1 MALKAELDTYCYD
14 TFVSK
19 WEKRNGTV
27 VPSDTSLKLSN
38 DGINLSATVLYADL
52 ADSTVM
58 VDKEI
63 EGFAAEVYKNFLY
76 CAAKVIRAFDGT
88 ITAYDGD
95 RIMAVF
101 IGDYKNTSAV
111 KAALQINWAV
121 KNIIQTQ
128 LKAVYKEKVFT
139 VKHVVGIDTSDLL
152 VAKTGIRG
160 NNDLVWV
167 GRAANYAA
175 KLSALSHERP
185 TYITAEVY
193 NSMADEAK
201 FSSGTNMWKP
211 YKWNTFDDRIIYGS
225 TYWWTVA

>member
-1 MALKAELDTYCYD
+1 MALKADLDAYCYD
-14 TFVSK
+14 TFVGT

-27 VPSDTSLKLSN
+27 VPLDTSLKLSN
-38 DGINLSATVLYADL
+38 DGINLNATVLYADL

-58 VDKEI
+58 VDQEI
-63 EGFAAEVYKNFLY
+63 EGFAAEVYKSFLY
-76 CAAKVIRAFDGT
+76 CAAKVIRAHGGT
-88 ITAYDGD
+88 VTAYDGD

-101 IGDYKNTSAV
+101 IGDSKNTSAV
-111 KAALQINWAV
+111 KAALQINWTV
-121 KNIIQTQ
+121 KNIVQVQ
-128 LKAVYKEKVFT
+128 LKAVYKDKFFT
-139 VKHVVGIDTSDLL
+139 VNHVVGIDTSDLL

-160 NNDLVWV
+160 SNDLVWV

-193 NSMADEAK
+193 NQLNDEEK
-201 FSSGTNMWKP
+201 FSAGTNIWKP

>member
-1 MALKAELDTYCYD
+1 MALKADLDAYCYD
-14 TFVSK
+14 TFVGT

-27 VPSDTSLKLSN
+27 VPLDTSLKLSN
-38 DGINLSATVLYADL
+38 DGINLNATVLYADL

-58 VDKEI
+58 VDQEI
-63 EGFAAEVYKNFLY
+63 EGFAAEVYKSFLY
-76 CAAKVIRAFDGT
+76 CAAKVIRAHGGT
-88 ITAYDGD
+88 VTAYDGD

-101 IGDYKNTSAV
+101 IGDSKNTSAV
-111 KAALQINWAV
+111 KAALQINWTV
-121 KNIIQTQ
+121 KNIVQVQ
-128 LKAVYKEKVFT
+128 LKAVYKDKFFT
-139 VKHVVGIDTSDLL
+139 VNHVVGIDTSDLL

-160 NNDLVWV
+160 SNDLVWV

-193 NSMADEAK
+193 NQLNDEEK
-201 FSSGTNMWKP
+201 FSAGTNIWKP

-225 TYWWTVA
+225 TYWLTVA

>member
-1 MALKAELDTYCYD
+1 MTLKADLDAYCYD
-14 TFVSK
+14 TFVGT

-63 EGFAAEVYKNFLY
+63 EGFAAEVYKSFLY
-76 CAAKVIRAFDGT
+76 CAAKIIRAHSGT
-88 ITAYDGD
+88 VTAYDGD

-101 IGDYKNTSAV
+101 IGDSKNTSAV

-121 KNIIQTQ
+121 KNIVQAQ
-128 LKAVYKEKVFT
+128 LKAVYKDKFFT
-139 VKHVVGIDTSDLL
+139 VNHVVGIDTSGLL

-160 NNDLVWV
+160 SNDLVWV

-193 NSMADEAK
+193 NQLNDEAK
-201 FSSGTNMWKP
+201 FSTGTNIWKP

-225 TYWWTVA
+225 TYWWSVA